1 MRNFGKRKC
10 CAVRKS
16 SSGAR
21 TGRFFT
27 LLLALCVLGA
37 AVLTYALVS
46 LCAALMVGAVGSVS
60 EASAPGA
67 VISDSVS
74 DGYVAAMASIGSSP
88 RIGEAVLVSGSP
100 DDADEAAFG
109 NASDNAASGEE
120 RSDNKN
126 GSGDNDR
133 SGEKAEPDGRAASDG
148 KDASGKS
155 VGAERSGGYV
165 PVSRAETAEYFPA
178 VSVGAHSAALMCAE
192 SGELLYE
199 LSPDEL
205 RPMASTTKIMTALVA
220 IENAPLDT
228 VATVSPDAVGIIGS
242 SVYLREGEQ
251 ITLESLLYALLL
263 ESANDAATQIA
274 ITVGG
279 DEADFVAMMNEKAKQ
294 LGLSHT
300 HFSNPHGL
308 DSDGHYTT
316 ARELAAIA
324 AAALENET
332 FAEMAGTYKKVI
344 STEDGSISRLLVNH
358 NRMLRSYDG
367 AIGVKTGYTS
377 GAGRCLVSA
386 ARRDGVTLI
395 AVTLDDHRDWADHTA
410 MLDAGFA
417 AYSERILC
425 GAGELTYT
433 LPLEGAEENSLTI
446 SNGDSA
452 AVVLPRGA
460 ELRQV
465 VELPRFVFAPVRS
478 GQTLGAV
485 HYYVGERE
493 VASVPLRAQQSA
505 EEKQSGISGFFA
517 SLGSRI
523 SALLGCDE

>member
-74 DGYVAAMASIGSSP
+74 DGYVAAMASIGSPP

-100 DDADEAAFG
+100 DDADETAFG
-109 NASDNAASGEE
+109 NASDNAASGGE

-220 IENAPLDT
+220 IENASLDT

-242 SVYLREGEQ
+242 SVYLRDGEQ

-279 DEADFVAMMNEKAKQ
+279 DEAGFVAMMNEKAKQ

-425 GAGELTYT
+425 GAGGLTYT
-433 LPLEGAEENSLTI
+433 LPLEGAEENSLTV